1 MKKQIFPLLTA
12 SLLALTSCSS
22 VGSTKKDVS
31 QTENNT
37 NEAESNT
44 DTESESGDITL
55 TYLASSQIFDAEAKL
70 IEDFNAAD
78 NGYKIEVIS
87 YSDMYEYTP
96 LEGDPDF
103 IGNPTDDSVR
113 NVRISM
119 MQAISS
125 GKIDIISSD
134 AVDISTFNIFM
145 EQGAFVDLY
154 DFMENDPEINTSTLD
169 AHVLETYET
178 NGKLYCYPMLYG
190 FRTLYGFPEYVG
202 TKENV
207 SIDEFIELWENMP
220 EGSKICGN
228 DTQRYIYYD
237 VLREQFGSFVDYK
250 TGKVTFD
257 SPEFIRLLEFCGSF
271 YPDNGEKQMPDYDS
285 VNMALASGAGSFSSF
300 AYLCR
305 DSHSLN
311 EDHEVTFIG
320 YPSDCG
326 RNAFLTSEYAN
337 LAINSQTSAKK
348 QKGAWEYIRLL
359 SSEEYQYDL
368 GTFYDKDMDRTIQKG
383 FPINHAAYDRI
394 LEDHMS
400 GKIDGGSYTASGV
413 AYEAKIIT
421 PEEAERLKKYINSIN
436 AIDNPLDSD
445 LSEMLEEETL
455 LYFNGAQSAEQTAK
469 MLQNRAEIYIS
480 ELQ

>member
-1 MKKQIFPLLTA
+1 MKKRLLILMT
-12 SLLALTSCSS
+12 SLFALTSCSS
-22 VGSTKKDVS
+22 VSSTVRDSV
-31 QTENNT
+31 QNT
-37 NEAESNT
+37 NNINETES
-44 DTESESGDITL
+44 DTNIESESEDITL
-55 TYLASSQIFDAEAKL
+55 TYLASSQMFDAEAKL

-78 NGYKIEVIS
+78 NGYKIKLVS
-87 YSDMYEYTP
+87 YDDMYEYTS

-125 GKIDIISSD
+125 GKIDIISSN

-145 EQGAFVDLY
+145 EQGAFIDLY
-154 DFMENDPEINTSTLD
+154 DFMTNDPEINTSTLD
-169 AHVLETYET
+169 AHILEAYET
-178 NGKLYCYPMLYG
+178 NGKLYCCPMLYG
-190 FRTLYGFPEYVG
+190 FSTLYGFPEYVG

-220 EGSKICGN
+220 EGSTICGAN
-228 DTQRYIYYD
+228 TQRYIYNY

-250 TGKVTFD
+250 TGKASFD
-257 SPEFIRLLEFCGSF
+257 SPEFIKLLEFCGSF
-271 YPDNGEKQMPDYDS
+271 YPDNGEKQTADYDS
-285 VNMALASGAGSFSSF
+285 VNMALPGAAHTFHGFAS
-300 AYLCR
+300 LCR
-305 DSHSLN
+305 DQYSPN

-326 RNAFLTSEYAN
+326 RNAFLTSVYAN

-359 SSEEYQYDL
+359 SSEDYQYDL

-383 FPINHAAYDRI
+383 FPINHVAYDRI

-413 AYEAKIIT
+413 AYEAEIIT
-421 PEEAERLKKYINSIN
+421 TEEAERLKKYVNSIN

-455 LYFNGAQSAEQTAK
+455 LYFNDAQSAEQTAK

>member
-1 MKKQIFPLLTA
+1 MA
-12 SLLALTSCSS
+12 SFMILTSCSS
-22 VGSTKKDVS
+22 VSSTVKNSDE
-31 QTENNT
+31 TTNNI
-37 NEAESNT
+37 NEVESNT
-44 DTESESGDITL
+44 DIESESGDITL

-113 NVRISM
+113 SVRISM

-125 GKIDIISSD
+125 GKIDIISNG
-134 AVDISTFNIFM
+134 AVDVSTFNIFM
-145 EQGAFVDLY
+145 GQGAFVDLY

-169 AHVLETYET
+169 AHILEAYET

-190 FRTLYGFPEYVG
+190 FRTLFGFPEYVG
-202 TKENV
+202 TKENLSV
-207 SIDEFIELWENMP
+207 DEFIELWDNMP
-220 EGSKICGN
+220 EGSTICGAN
-228 DTQRYIYYD
+228 TQKYIYNH

-271 YPDNGEKQMPDYDS
+271 YPDNEEKQMPDYDA
-285 VNMALASGAGSFSSF
+285 VNMALASGASSFSSF
-300 AYLCR
+300 AQLCR
-305 DSHSLN
+305 DPYSTN
-311 EDHEVTFIG
+311 EDHDVTFIG

-326 RNAFLTSEYAN
+326 RNAFLTSKYSN
-337 LAINSQTSAKK
+337 LAINSQTSVKK

-368 GTFYDKDMDRTIQKG
+368 GTFYDKDMDRTTQQG

-394 LEDHMS
+394 LEDHMNR
-400 GKIDGGSYTASGV
+400 KIDGGSYTASGV
-413 AYEAKIIT
+413 AYELEIIT
-421 PEEAERLKKYINSIN
+421 PEEAERLKKYVNNIN

-445 LSEMLEEETL
+445 LSEMLAEETL
-455 LYFNGAQSAEQTAK
+455 LYFNGAQSVEQTAM